1 MVDWNIQSRSRR
13 CQACEQP
20 FADKTPYY
28 TLLFQQRQHL
38 ERLDVCEKC
47 WTSQY
52 SQGATDRKG
61 YISFWHGIFSVPPP
75 PPAEPI
81 PKENAEG
88 LLRRLCADADPNLAA
103 VRYILAAMLERKRI
117 LKVKAQT
124 AEAGQR
130 VFVYEHVRSGDLFT
144 ILDPELRL
152 DQLEVVQQQ
161 AALLLEQNPVTHVH
175 ADAAPAYCPPPQE
188 AAGQNP
194 VCDPTQTQLPP
205 ATALST
211 PALAIQESTQAMP
224 ITPL

>member
-47 WTSQY
+47 WASQY

-61 YISFWHGIFSVPPP
+61 YVSFWHGIFSVPPP
-75 PPAEPI
+75 PPPEPI
-81 PKENAEG
+81 LKENAEG
-88 LLRRLCADADPNLAA
+88 LLRRLCTEADPNLAA
-103 VRYILAAMLERKRI
+103 VRYILAAMLERKRL

-124 AEAGQR
+124 TEGGQR
-130 VFVYEHVRSGDLFT
+130 VFVYEHARSGDIFT

-152 DQLEVVQQQ
+152 DQLEAVQLQ
-161 AALLLEQNPVTHVH
+161 AALLLEQSPATHVP
-175 ADAAPAYCPPPQE
+175 AAAPANNPPPQKV
-188 AAGQNP
+188 AGQNP
-194 VCDPTQTQLPP
+194 VSDQTQAKPP
-205 ATALST
+205 PESAPST
-211 PALAIQESTQAMP
+211 PAEAIQETAQAIP
-224 ITPL
+224 FNRI